1 MELQKENK
9 SWIYRFSFT
18 EAGGW
23 LIIQAKKNAG
33 ENKGGGLSMLDLFF
47 GEKLFDRVM
56 SNPKIRNKFWGYFWR
71 AALVIAGSMAVVF
84 LLVFAL
90 AAFMQGGL
98 TLSGP
103 MILIL
108 IAAILI
114 VSLVTPIVQYFLWRG
129 GRKK

>member
-1 MELQKENK
+1 
-9 SWIYRFSFT
+9 
-18 EAGGW
+18 
-23 LIIQAKKNAG
+23 
-33 ENKGGGLSMLDLFF
+33 
-47 GEKLFDRVM
+47 
-56 SNPKIRNKFWGYFWR
+56 
-71 AALVIAGSMAVVF
+71 MAVVF

-108 IAAILI
+108 IAATLM
-114 VSLVTPIVQYFLWRG
+114 VSIVTPIVQYFLWRD

>member
-1 MELQKENK
+1 
-9 SWIYRFSFT
+9 
-18 EAGGW
+18 
-23 LIIQAKKNAG
+23 
-33 ENKGGGLSMLDLFF
+33 MLDLFF
-47 GEKLFDRVM
+47 GEKLFSSVM
-56 SNPKIRNKFWGYFWR
+56 SNPKIKNKFRGYFCR
-71 AALVIAGSMAVVF
+71 AALIIAGAMAVVF

-108 IAAILI
+108 IAATLI
-114 VSLVTPIVQYFLWRG
+114 VSIVTPIVQYFLWRD

>member
-1 MELQKENK
+1 M
-9 SWIYRFSFT
+9 T
-18 EAGGW
+18 
-23 LIIQAKKNAG
+23 
-33 ENKGGGLSMLDLFF
+33 
-47 GEKLFDRVM
+47 
-56 SNPKIRNKFWGYFWR
+56 NPKIKNKFWGYFWR
-71 AALVIAGSMAVVF
+71 AALIIAGAMAVVF

-90 AAFMQGGL
+90 AAFMQGEL

-114 VSLVTPIVQYFLWRG
+114 VSMVTPIVQYFLWRD